1 MEINMDTTIITAIV
15 QGIVQ
20 VVTIIGTIW
29 GLFNKQQKDLDAKIS
44 KRMDR
49 LETKFNLS
57 QRPAIVPV
65 AKHNEEPK
73 V

>member
-1 MEINMDTTIITAIV
+1 MDTTIITAIV

-29 GLFNKQQKDLDAKIS
+29 GLFNKQQKDLDTKMS

-57 QRPAIVPV
+57 QRPMPLPTQ
-65 AKHNEEPK
+65 KYEEPK

>member
-1 MEINMDTTIITAIV
+1 MDTAILTAIV

-29 GLFNKQQKDLDAKIS
+29 GLFKKQQKDLDTKIN

-57 QRPAIVPV
+57 QRPFPV
-65 AKHNEEPK
+65 QKHEEPK

>member
-1 MEINMDTTIITAIV
+1 MDTTVITAIV

-29 GLFNKQQKDLDAKIS
+29 GLFNKQQKELDTKIN

-57 QRPAIVPV
+57 QRPYVITKP
-65 AKHNEEPK
+65 EEPK
-73 V
+73 HD

>member
-1 MEINMDTTIITAIV
+1 METAVITAIV

-20 VVTIIGTIW
+20 VVTIIGSIW
-29 GLFNKQQKDLDAKIS
+29 GLFNKQQKELDTKLNR
-44 KRMDR
+44 RMDR

-57 QRPAIVPV
+57 QRPLPMQ
-65 AKHNEEPK
+65 KHEEPK

>member
-1 MEINMDTTIITAIV
+1 MDTAIITAVV

-29 GLFNKQQKDLDAKIS
+29 GLFNKQQKELDTKMN

-57 QRPAIVPV
+57 QRPTAMRLQ
-65 AKHNEEPK
+65 KHEEPK

>member
-1 MEINMDTTIITAIV
+1 METAVITAIV

-20 VVTIIGTIW
+20 VVTIIGSIW
-29 GLFNKQQKDLDAKIS
+29 GLFNKQQKELDTKLN

-49 LETKFNLS
+49 LETKLNLS
-57 QRPAIVPV
+57 QRPFPLQ
-65 AKHNEEPK
+65 KHEEPK